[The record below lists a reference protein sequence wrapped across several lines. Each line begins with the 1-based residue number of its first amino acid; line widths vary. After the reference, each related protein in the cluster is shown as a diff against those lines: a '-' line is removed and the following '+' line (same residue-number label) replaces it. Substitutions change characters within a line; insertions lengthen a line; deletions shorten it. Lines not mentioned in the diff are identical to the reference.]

1 MPEYLSPGVFIEEFE
16 IGARPIEGVST
27 STAGFLGEAE
37 RGQTTPRLVTSWPE
51 YQRRFGTFFGPA
63 KYLPYAVKGFFD
75 NGGQRCFIARV
86 VSTTAIASS
95 FTTEEVNLKVEAIGE
110 GTWGDRVAV
119 IIRANQETPSSR
131 LRLEVYYWKNNPPPT
146 IDQITEAN
154 NNKAVEEVLRPTRFE
169 IYEEL
174 SVNET
179 DPEYFEKKVNGIS
192 NFIKIEKLPDA
203 TVTIP
208 DAPII
213 TYLAGGNN
221 GAEPLTINDFTR
233 TDTADKKEKKGLT
246 GLEAVD
252 EISIV
257 YSPHALAVLGL
268 VDALKTHCE
277 TLKDRFAIIDSNPNI
292 DDVSSNDLKPRN
304 NPTQYA
310 AFYYPWIKVVNPETG
325 LTPTIPP
332 GGHVAGIYARSDIE
346 RGVHKAPAN
355 EVIIGAKEL
364 EFEITKRTQDML
376 NPRGVNALRAFPGRG
391 IRVWGARTL
400 SDNSLWKYINV
411 RRLFIFVE
419 KSIFLGTQF
428 VVFEPNDYRL
438 WARVRATITQFLTG
452 VWRNGALFGQTPEQ
466 AFFVKCDETTMTPDD
481 IDNGR
486 LICVI
491 GIAPVR
497 PAEFVIFR
505 IAQLPSGGAV
515 IE

>member
-1 MPEYLSPGVFIEEFE
+1 
-16 IGARPIEGVST
+16 
-27 STAGFLGEAE
+27 
-37 RGQTTPRLVTSWPE
+37 
-51 YQRRFGTFFGPA
+51 
-63 KYLPYAVKGFFD
+63 VKGFFD

-86 VSTTAIASS
+86 VSSTAIASS
-95 FTTEEVNLKVEAIGE
+95 FTSEEVNLKVEAIGE
-110 GTWGDRVAV
+110 GTWGNRVA
-119 IIRANQETPSSR
+119 IIIKAAVENTAR
-131 LRLEVYYWKNNPPPT
+131 LRLEVYYWKNNQPT
-146 IDQITEAN
+146 IEQITAVDSN
-154 NNKAVEEVLRPTRFE
+154 PAQTVEEELSPTQFD

-179 DPEYFEKKVNGIS
+179 EPEYFEKRVNGIS
-192 NFIKIEKLPDA
+192 NCIEIEKADDA
-203 TVTIP
+203 NPVTVP
-208 DAPII
+208 GAPII

-221 GAEPLTINDFTR
+221 GTEPLTIDDFTR
-233 TDTADKKEKKGLT
+233 TDTANKKEKKGLT

-257 YSPHALAVLGL
+257 YSPHALAVPGL

-292 DDVSSNDLKPRN
+292 DDVTSDDLKPRN